1 MQITKD
7 ELTRCKRAVLV
18 LNDLAKLALELA
30 NTAEPIEVQQDRVV
44 LLQVLKR
51 LERIAQ

>member
-7 ELTRCKRAVLV
+7 ELLKCKRAVLV

-30 NTAEPIEVQQDRVV
+30 KKDEPVEVKQDRVV

-51 LERIAQ
+51 LEKIAQ